1 MDKSQADLLYKMFLH
16 GEKVFK
22 QQQEKFKLKH
32 KQMTTS
38 TTTTTMPKLSRNKEN
53 KIRELLHLFSNRF
66 Y

>member
-22 QQQEKFKLKH
+22 QQQEKLKLKH

-38 TTTTTMPKLSRNKEN
+38 TATTSLKLSRNKEN